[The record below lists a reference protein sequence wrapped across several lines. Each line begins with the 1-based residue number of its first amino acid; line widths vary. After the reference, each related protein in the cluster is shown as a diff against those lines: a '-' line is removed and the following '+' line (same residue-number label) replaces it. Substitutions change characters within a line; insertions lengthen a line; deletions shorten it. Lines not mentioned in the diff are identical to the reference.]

1 MITVASIG
9 DKTVSEV
16 DGGDRKKL
24 PTTIQLSSYG
34 NHDLLMSGGHD
45 DNVRGLL
52 DSSKQLREAAAQL
65 EEMYLNTIDSFKMK
79 GECK

>member
-1 MITVASIG
+1 MITVASRG

-24 PTTIQLSSYG
+24 PTTINLSSYG
-34 NHDLLMSGGHD
+34 NHDLLMSGHD

-65 EEMYLNTIDSFKMK
+65 EEMYLNTIDCFKMK
-79 GECK
+79 GE

>member
-52 DSSKQLREAAAQL
+52 DSSKQLREVAAQL
-65 EEMYLNTIDSFKMK
+65 EEMYLTPSTASRK
-79 GECK
+79 CARS